1 MVKGIEV
8 IGKEAKCMEMENLLW
23 VILVKGQKNNNQ
35 IINLFNKHLK
45 NLIQE
50 SSILDFHKVQESVS
64 GQMGITMKV
73 NILEDSNMDKDYL
86 LAIIK
91 GGSLMVNG

>member
-35 IINLFNKHLK
+35 IIIYYN
-45 NLIQE
+45 
-50 SSILDFHKVQESVS
+50 
-64 GQMGITMKV
+64 
-73 NILEDSNMDKDYL
+73 
-86 LAIIK
+86 
-91 GGSLMVNG
+91 